1 MELFS
6 PLLSSAVC
14 TDLGQFPLRRTQPRR
29 RYYRFWSSTS
39 FSPSFSSTFFSA
51 TLPPMSTSLGLPD
64 CQYLSPPFQRECW
77 PSTGFFLPVSQL
89 GNSPRATA
97 GAVIG
102 LTYFVSLHALPVIQ
116 CLKTIVIYMYMS
128 IYMSLSIYIY
138 IYAKWFSK
146 FSKAGE

>member
-39 FSPSFSSTFFSA
+39 SSPSFSSTFFSA

-128 IYMSLSIYIY
+128 IYMSLSLYIY